1 MKKLYLALMLA
12 TLSIGAKAADYY
24 LSKQTWFSNVSDM
37 TENVLRIKIEKS
49 GGLAKAWDAIKDGTV
64 KCSDGTFALSD
75 FKAVHIYHVDGSP
88 ETRALNSADLTAL
101 SKLPFETIDMQDA
114 YYYKSGEKSAFTF
127 KNSNVKNL
135 ILPDNWT
142 KEEVNTCAKG
152 VGSQLGSAISLGS
165 REDGNASIVA
175 YSNQATS
182 LRMAI
187 LHVFDDQ
194 HPNYKVSTNIQGMS
208 NYNTQISKVKYL
220 TLSGNISAVDLYNG
234 DAQNGAC
241 RFDSNGHLLFNEPA
255 GDHFYAPNS
264 GISGEIRTFD
274 STNGVAMDG
283 ALIGASLTELDLGD
297 AILENEYA
305 EDLTLNQLNCLD
317 DKTCR
322 KVVIPTYSNFN
333 ILPAD
338 FMNTSIGTFQSIM
351 IPRNIQVIGARAFNK
366 LTNLN
371 HVYTEGDEENV
382 VYDNGAV
389 TAVNAETGE
398 ETVVTGTNAETA
410 KLLYGTMTFGPN
422 IKKIESYAYGGST
435 HIKDLYVLAL
445 QAPECHVDA
454 FSTVMYVA
462 NDSYDRSS
470 VSDDGM
476 VTREAYSNNRGEYTY
491 MTMLH
496 YPRECVTPD
505 IQRYTDVTREYSI
518 ATTLRDGKGA
528 TLYLPNQDEYCR
540 AYLQGTTGYLWNA
553 WDVERETNGN
563 NGFEQTTIESD
574 LRKDTGYA
582 SDKQAAANA
591 AYIANNNTEVDKT
604 DRVFYDT
611 TENGKFEKPAGQK
624 NYYETI
630 WEGKQLYPQ
639 ATTQLLYLEDPDG
652 EYVIVDGQYVE
663 YSDQYEGQTR
673 YTPYRKVAV
682 VDENGNII
690 YDEDEEGGYKKIG
703 TYKEDENGV
712 YTRDYTPVEDAEG
725 TYVKDYTYDEATY
738 DASYEGDYYYH
749 NYEYVEDENGEW
761 YQENVY
767 EEVNWTDYA
776 TFQDEWNATINN
788 DGTLYCLAY
797 GSYTL
802 VDNNNCAN
810 FYNSN
815 LPLLKKTDKVEY
827 LEWNNNWGKTRY
839 TRQDNG
845 MQVYNG
851 DDIAS
856 TEEQLYIKTY
866 GDNYRKFDANIDSD
880 DEQLYSMAEYGEYR
894 DFDSATDT
902 DPNLVRYNIV
912 ESYIDETEELTADQI
927 SLSDKRYSERT
938 ENRPGTTIAMTNDYR
953 GWHQFVLTAYATNTD
968 VPMVPYRTYIKD
980 NDWWTICL
988 PFDLT
993 KADMILLFGKNGS
1006 TASKD
1011 IPYLSKLLYVV
1022 RDVENTTITLNFSKN
1037 LLEYKEDM
1045 TETGGTVHGKIA
1057 TTKGGVDDD
1066 DIVLHK
1072 GVPYLIR
1079 PNREPDANGNFK
1091 TQFDINYTGDDD
1103 LYSRIK
1109 ASEKLNAEQMN
1120 DMIYDGE
1127 YTVPGLV
1134 INDKGN
1140 AESKHDVASYS
1151 FKNSDGSEF
1160 AWATKGQI
1168 EHKGKTVDYEM
1179 SSDFCYTFVGTFF
1192 LSLMPQYSYFLG
1204 WDSKESKAAF
1214 WYNKVNDPANY
1225 TWNNETGI
1233 ICPNFITST
1242 KIYGAQGLDDPARW
1256 KIELK
1261 GGDDIKGAAVR
1272 MKNVTADSMFGYDM
1286 NLFDEATAIEFV
1298 ENEAT
1303 DMIESSKKGVYN
1315 ISGQY
1320 MGTSLNGLSKGI
1332 YIVNGKKIAV
1342 K

>member
-1 MKKLYLALMLA
+1 MKQVMKKLYLALVLA

-24 LSKQTWFSNVSDM
+24 LSKQTWFSNVSAM

-64 KCSDGTFALSD
+64 KCENGTYQLSD
-75 FKAVHIYHVDGSP
+75 FKVVHIYHVDGTP
-88 ETRALNSADLTAL
+88 EARALNDTDLATLAE
-101 SKLPFETIDMQDA
+101 LPFETIDLQDA
-114 YYYKSGEKSAFTF
+114 YYYKNGKKSAFTF
-127 KNSNVKNL
+127 SNASVKNL
-135 ILPDNWT
+135 ILPDEWS
-142 KEEVNTCAKG
+142 KDEVNTCAKG
-152 VGSQLGSAISLGS
+152 VGSQLGAAISQGTKS
-165 REDGNASIVA
+165 DGNASIIA
-175 YSNQATS
+175 YSNKPAS
-182 LRMAI
+182 LRTAI
-187 LHVFDDQ
+187 LHTFDDG
-194 HPNYKVSTNIQGMS
+194 HANPKLSSAQGGINMHNS
-208 NYNTQISKVKYL
+208 RIINVKYL
-220 TLSGNISAVDLYNG
+220 TLSGNISAVDLYSG

-255 GDHFYAPNS
+255 GDHFYEPNS
-264 GISGEIRTFD
+264 SISGETRTFD

-338 FMNTSIGTFQSIM
+338 FMNTSIATFQSIM

-371 HVYTEGDEENV
+371 HVYTEGDVENV

-389 TAVNAETGE
+389 TAVNAGTGE
-398 ETVVTGTNAETA
+398 ETVVTGADAETA
-410 KLLYGTMTFGPN
+410 NLLYGTMTFGPN
-422 IKKIESYAYGGST
+422 LKKIESYAFGGST
-435 HIKDLYVLAL
+435 HIKDLYVLAIH
-445 QAPECHVDA
+445 APECHVDA

-462 NDSYDRSS
+462 NDHFDRESIKE
-470 VSDDGM
+470 DGM
-476 VTREAYSNNRGEYTY
+476 VTREAYANSRTAYTY

-496 YPRECVTPD
+496 YPRECGTPD

-553 WDVERETNGN
+553 WDVERETTGN
-563 NGFEQTTIESD
+563 NGFEQTSIESD
-574 LRKDTGYA
+574 LRKDEGYTSA
-582 SDKQAAANA
+582 KQEAANA

-639 ATTQLLYLEDPDG
+639 ATTVPLTDEDGNPIMKT
-652 EYVIVDGQYVE
+652 VTV
-663 YSDQYEGQTR
+663 T
-673 YTPYRKVAV
+673 
-682 VDENGNII
+682 DEDGNIVYEI
-690 YDEDEEGGYKKIG
+690 NNTDGTYSKIG
-703 TYKEDENGV
+703 TYVADNNGDYVQEVNITENANG
-712 YTRDYTPVEDAEG
+712 E
-725 TYVKDYTYDEATY
+725 YVKDYSYVKHDDSDGSKGSYYRPYVQNGNTNSWTEGVTY
-738 DASYEGDYYYH
+738 
-749 NYEYVEDENGEW
+749 YEYASWYEEDENGEYCFVEDATYW
-761 YQENVY
+761 DGSANVHY
-767 EEVNWTDYA
+767 FPVSTWES
-776 TFQDEWNATINN
+776 WNHTADRPFYSKKEGYRLWDKNTTNYKV
-788 DGTLYCLAY
+788 L
-797 GSYTL
+797 YTL
-802 VDNNNCAN
+802 SDTYEAYTSDKGDVTTYDKIYAN
-810 FYNSN
+810 PVSYRAYDSS
-815 LPLLKKTDKVEY
+815 KDAGE
-827 LEWNNNWGKTRY
+827 TRY
-839 TRQDNG
+839 N
-845 MQVYNG
+845 
-851 DDIAS
+851 
-856 TEEQLYIKTY
+856 
-866 GDNYRKFDANIDSD
+866 F
-880 DEQLYSMAEYGEYR
+880 EYGEYR
-894 DFDSATDT
+894 TYNESTDA
-902 DPNLVRYNIV
+902 NLQRYSIK
-912 ESYIDETEELTADQI
+912 ESYAEDVT
-927 SLSDKRYSERT
+927 SLSSNQTVVDT
-938 ENRPGTTIAMTNDYR
+938 ENKYSVKTQEVQATAVTESKDYR

-1057 TTKGGVDDD
+1057 TTKGGVADD

-1127 YTVPGLV
+1127 YTVPALV
-1134 INDKGN
+1134 INDKSN

-1151 FKNSDGSEF
+1151 FNNSDGSEF

-1204 WDSKESKAAF
+1204 WDSNANKAAF

-1242 KIYGAQGLDDPARW
+1242 QIYGAQGLDDPARW